1 MTQPTPLSSDDNSL
15 AKPAEAGHAGPA
27 GPAFVV
33 PPQPGEDLFAA
44 RWKWMMEVADEIERI
59 DPDLPADLAEN
70 HEYYRL
76 GRRRSDD

>member
-44 RWKWMMEVADEIERI
+44 TRKWLLELADEAERI
-59 DPDLPADLAEN
+59 DHDLPADLAEN
-70 HEYYRL
+70 LDHYLHGLPRK
-76 GRRRSDD
+76 